1 MTEPRKED
9 LSKMKYEKPQLVDL
23 ADRSIAAGDPEACLP
38 IGIGVCV
45 PGSGA

>member
-23 ADRSIAAGDPEACLP
+23 ADRSVAAGNPEDCKPGA
-38 IGIGVCV
+38 GVCV
-45 PGSGA
+45 AGSGA